1 MPEPPVDESE
11 PGPPRPL
18 SDFMSPERFAEFNA
32 ETRRLKR
39 ELAREEETVPAPPIA
54 LNPSGPRG
62 DTGAAQR
69 RISGARTLTAVIFI
83 GFLSP
88 RRTVP

>member
-11 PGPPRPL
+11 PGPSRPL

-39 ELAREEETVPAPPIA
+39 ELAREEERSQPR
-54 LNPSGPRG
+54 PSR
-62 DTGAAQR
+62 
-69 RISGARTLTAVIFI
+69 
-83 GFLSP
+83 
-88 RRTVP
+88 

>member
-32 ETRRLKR
+32 ETRRLKS

-54 LNPSGPRG
+54 LNPSGPPDHRG
-62 DTGAAQR
+62 RAKTHQR
-69 RISGARTLTAVIFI
+69 ARTIGGVMLI
-83 GFLSP
+83 GFLPP
-88 RRTVP
+88 RKTVP

>member
-18 SDFMSPERFAEFNA
+18 SDFMSSERFAEFNA

-39 ELAREEETVPAPPIA
+39 ELVREEEELAAGA
-54 LNPSGPRG
+54 LRQ
-62 DTGAAQR
+62 DDR
-69 RISGARTLTAVIFI
+69 L
-83 GFLSP
+83 
-88 RRTVP
+88 